1 MIMVL
6 LAPSWQGVV
15 SFLTS
20 TQIIALAMGP
30 VSLLA
35 LRRQLPAAER
45 RFQVPYPRVFC
56 SVAFVM
62 ATWAT
67 SWTGRTAL
75 EGAVLVIS
83 IPSLMYVLVR
93 SVQGQP
99 MDLKAGLW
107 WGLYLGLLILD
118 IELFSQGQRWALP
131 TGWHLALLAGLALAV
146 MPLAV
151 NSALAHASPHA
162 LTNLTQP
169 PNPD

>member
-1 MIMVL
+1 
-6 LAPSWQGVV
+6 
-15 SFLTS
+15 
-20 TQIIALAMGP
+20 
-30 VSLLA
+30 
-35 LRRQLPAAER
+35 
-45 RFQVPYPRVFC
+45 
-56 SVAFVM
+56 
-62 ATWAT
+62 
-67 SWTGRTAL
+67 
-75 EGAVLVIS
+75 
-83 IPSLMYVLVR
+83 
-93 SVQGQP
+93 

-169 PNPD
+169 PTPD

>member
-1 MIMVL
+1 
-6 LAPSWQGVV
+6 
-15 SFLTS
+15 
-20 TQIIALAMGP
+20 
-30 VSLLA
+30 
-35 LRRQLPAAER
+35 
-45 RFQVPYPRVFC
+45 
-56 SVAFVM
+56 M

-83 IPSLMYVLVR
+83 IPSLIYVLVR

-131 TGWHLALLAGLALAV
+131 TGWHLALLAALALAV

-151 NSALAHASPHA
+151 NSALAQASPHA

-169 PNPD
+169 PTPD